1 MYAHFEGTSQELADL
16 QNEVSFVNRGR
27 TDGIFFY
34 LSGSGDISVSASGWA
49 LTPETEERELKWFV
63 GSRKA
68 RIVKTAL
75 ELHREFNIQYANVAA
90 HRNPTFSMYE
100 YLMEKYEALN
110 KQRIAEGIEPL
121 KLSALEARYQ
131 ELKSG
136 SLSTSESLAFIERCL
151 KTSEVEP
158 QAGQNKNNL
167 IPAKGRINSD

>member
-16 QNEVSFVNRGR
+16 QN
-27 TDGIFFY
+27 D
-34 LSGSGDISVSASGWA
+34 VSAA
-49 LTPETEERELKWFV
+49 
-63 GSRKA
+63 
-68 RIVKTAL
+68 KTAL

-121 KLSALEARYQ
+121 KLSAFEARYQ
-131 ELKSG
+131 ELKSE

-151 KTSEVEP
+151 KTSEVGR
-158 QAGQNKNNL
+158 QSNQNKNNS
-167 IPAKGRINSD
+167 IPAKGRTSSD

>member
-16 QNEVSFVNRGR
+16 QNQVNVVNRGR
-27 TDGIFFY
+27 IDGIYFY
-34 LSGSGDISVSASGWA
+34 LSGSGDISVSAYGGKLDSG
-49 LTPETEERELKWFV
+49 TEERELKRFV

-75 ELHREFNIQYANVAA
+75 ELHKEFNTQYANVAT
-90 HRNPTFSMYE
+90 HRSPTLSMYE
-100 YLMEKYEALN
+100 FLMEKYEALN

-136 SLSTSESLAFIERCL
+136 SLSASESLAFIERCL
-151 KTSEVEP
+151 KTSEFGH
-158 QAGQNKNNL
+158 QSSQNKNNS
-167 IPAKGRINSD
+167 IPAKGRTSSD

>member
-16 QNEVSFVNRGR
+16 QN
-27 TDGIFFY
+27 D
-34 LSGSGDISVSASGWA
+34 VSAA
-49 LTPETEERELKWFV
+49 
-63 GSRKA
+63 
-68 RIVKTAL
+68 KTAL

-131 ELKSG
+131 ELKSI
-136 SLSTSESLAFIERCL
+136 FIYI
-151 KTSEVEP
+151 
-158 QAGQNKNNL
+158 G
-167 IPAKGRINSD
+167 IIGIH

>member
-16 QNEVSFVNRGR
+16 QN
-27 TDGIFFY
+27 D
-34 LSGSGDISVSASGWA
+34 VSAA
-49 LTPETEERELKWFV
+49 
-63 GSRKA
+63 
-68 RIVKTAL
+68 KTAL

-121 KLSALEARYQ
+121 KLSALEARCQ

-151 KTSEVEP
+151 KTSEVGPIRIRITQFQQRGEP
-158 QAGQNKNNL
+158 ASIELLSELGKML
-167 IPAKGRINSD
+167 